1 MSTIPEAL
9 IKLNQSSF
17 RAKFHLSDR
26 DRAYVRRK
34 GIERIRVHCEDFVK
48 ERLAPAYLPNDGKQ
62 TPMNGHPVFIAQHA
76 CACCCRSC
84 LNKWYKVPLNVELTD
99 VQQKKI
105 VDLLMFWIE
114 CEMTHG
120 ELICD
125 APDL

>member
-48 ERLAPAYLPNDGKQ
+48 ERLAPERRKADSDE
-62 TPMNGHPVFIAQHA
+62 
-76 CACCCRSC
+76 RSSRVYC
-84 LNKWYKVPLNVELTD
+84 TARVCM
-99 VQQKKI
+99 
-105 VDLLMFWIE
+105 LLS
-114 CEMTHG
+114 G
-120 ELICD
+120 LS
-125 APDL
+125 